1 VLEHEDA
8 SEATG
13 RGRASDEP
21 HECYDNAMVL
31 SRREILGAGIG
42 AAGAAAIGTTGLL
55 SAPAR
60 ADGWRA
66 FARAG
71 RVARVRHEDP
81 LVGGGAMK
89 AGVAGEMLDRA
100 VKALTGEG
108 SSADAWRKIVRPDDQ
123 VALKPNGLGGR
134 TMATHKELLDA
145 TIEALLGIGVP
156 ADHITIYEQYM
167 GFLRACGVRP
177 NNVPEGVRQ
186 RVHENRDAPREWTS
200 VPSGRTKYVRPLLEA
215 TAVIAFP
222 LVKDHSIAGI
232 TGCLK
237 NMTHGSVVNPH
248 EFHRHNASPQI
259 AELYAHDAIRS
270 RVRLHVLDATRI
282 LCNGGP
288 RDDPS
293 FRRPS
298 DELYVSTDPVALD
311 TIAIGL
317 VEADR
322 RTRRLPSLT
331 ARGTPPAHVAAA
343 EPLGLGTREA
353 RTIEG

>member
-1 VLEHEDA
+1 M
-8 SEATG
+8 
-13 RGRASDEP
+13 
-21 HECYDNAMVL
+21 AMKL
-31 SRREILGAGIG
+31 SRREILGAGLG
-42 AAGAAAIGTTGLL
+42 TVGAAAIGGATAMF

-71 RVARVRHEDP
+71 RVARVRRDDA
-81 LVGGGAMK
+81 LDGNAMRPD
-89 AGVAGEMLDRA
+89 VAADMLERA

-108 SSADAWRKIVRPDDQ
+108 SAADAWRKLVRPDDR

-134 TMATHKELLDA
+134 TLATHKTLIDA
-145 TIEALLGIGVP
+145 TIDALLGIGVP
-156 ADHITIYEQYM
+156 AENITIYEQYM

-186 RVHENRDAPREWTS
+186 TVHENRDAPATWTS
-200 VPSGRTKYVRPLLEA
+200 VPSGRTKYVTPLLEA

-222 LVKDHSIAGI
+222 IAKDHSIAGV

-237 NMTHGSVVNPH
+237 NMTHGSIVNPH
-248 EFHRHNASPQI
+248 EFHRHAASPQI

-270 RVRLHVLDATRI
+270 RVRLQVLDATRV

-288 RDDPS
+288 RDAAA
-293 FRRPS
+293 FRRQS
-298 DELYVSTDPVALD
+298 DTLLVSTDPVALD
-311 TIAIGL
+311 QMVIDL

-322 RTRRLPSLT
+322 RARRLPSLD

-343 EPLGLGTREA
+343 EQLGLGSRRA
-353 RTIEG
+353 TIVEG